1 MEIGDKVEIKLRNA
15 GIGDVADALHFYEE
29 LIDAMQ
35 GAEYPIRW
43 KKGVYPVLEDMRS
56 AALAGDL
63 FLAENGAPELLVP
76 GMLISWMINSHS
88 CAKSFAGIPETKKS
102 ELTSYFHIMPLRKS

>member
-1 MEIGDKVEIKLRNA
+1 
-15 GIGDVADALHFYEE
+15 
-29 LIDAMQ
+29 MQ

-76 GMLISWMINSHS
+76 GMLISWIINSHS
-88 CAKSFAGIPETKKS
+88 CAKSFAGIPETKKLILVPS
-102 ELTSYFHIMPLRKS
+102 LSLEFRKQKNRS